1 MTLVQPSGE
10 MSAKIREELREP
22 DADAIAKD
30 VAAIREWLEKQ
41 PHLPK
46 DMGKKEEGW
55 ARSYPWITQQYDH
68 QMDSTLTWLK
78 PFKIHLLD
86 DGRLRTF
93 LRGCKFSLEKVKQ
106 KLDMYYTMR
115 NAIPEFFSNRDI
127 NRPELG
133 EIMDIADMPPLPGLT
148 PKGCRVVC
156 LRAVDRDNMPNNVAD
171 GMKLALMI
179 GDIRLAEEKVGVA
192 GDVYI
197 LDASVATPTHFAK
210 FTPALVKK
218 FLVCVQEAYPVK
230 LKEVH
235 VINISPLVDTIV
247 NFVKPFLKEK
257 IRERIHIHSNLEDL
271 YKFVPKEMLPTEY
284 GGEAGSIKDL
294 NGK

>member
-1 MTLVQPSGE
+1 MSLVQPTGD

-22 DADAIAKD
+22 DSAEAIDRD
-30 VAAIREWLEKQ
+30 VAAIKEWLEKQ

-46 DMGKKEEGW
+46 DMGKEKHSIRFLRNVVININKYLMM
-55 ARSYPWITQQYDH
+55 A
-68 QMDSTLTWLK
+68 
-78 PFKIHLLD
+78 D

-93 LRGCKFSLEKVKQ
+93 LRGCKFSPEKVKQ

-115 NAIPEFFSNRDI
+115 NAVPEFFSNRDM
-127 NRPELG
+127 NRPELAQ
-133 EIMDIADMPPLPGLT
+133 IMDIVDMPPLPGLT
-148 PKGCRVVC
+148 PNGRRVVC
-156 LRAVDRDNMPNNVAD
+156 LRAVDKGNLPDNVAD
-171 GMKLALMI
+171 GMKLAMMI
-179 GDIRLAEEKVGVA
+179 GDIRLLEEKVGVA

-197 LDASVATPTHFAK
+197 LDASVASPVHFAK

-235 VINISPLVDTIV
+235 VINISPIVDTIV

-257 IRERIHIHSNLEDL
+257 IRDRIHIHSSLEDL

-284 GGEAGSIKDL
+284 GGDAGSIIEL
-294 NGK
+294 NGKLIEIQ